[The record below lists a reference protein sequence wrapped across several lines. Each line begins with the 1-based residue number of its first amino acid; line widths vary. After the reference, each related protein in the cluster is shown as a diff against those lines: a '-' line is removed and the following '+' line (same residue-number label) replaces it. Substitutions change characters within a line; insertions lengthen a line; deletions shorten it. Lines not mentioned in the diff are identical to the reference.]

1 MYFIEYLVH
10 YDDLFNFFIK
20 FILIKTY
27 LIMKTTTTSA
37 GPASKMY
44 CNVFGHQY
52 EVTKKVTRHVKEY
65 TCKCCKKQLTTNS
78 NGHLTELTPTFRE
91 INSLLE
97 RIHTSRMMRL
107 SQKTL
112 AA

>member
-1 MYFIEYLVH
+1 
-10 YDDLFNFFIK
+10 
-20 FILIKTY
+20 
-27 LIMKTTTTSA
+27 MKTTTSNSTGSV
-37 GPASKMY
+37 SKMY

-52 EVTKKVTRHVKEY
+52 DVTKKVTKHVKEY

-97 RIHTSRMMRL
+97 RIYTNRMMRL
-107 SQKTL
+107 SQQKTTL